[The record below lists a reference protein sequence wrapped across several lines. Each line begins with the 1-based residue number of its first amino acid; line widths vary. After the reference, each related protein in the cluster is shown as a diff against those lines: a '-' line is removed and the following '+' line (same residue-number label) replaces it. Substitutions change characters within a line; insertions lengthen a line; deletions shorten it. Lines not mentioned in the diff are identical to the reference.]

1 VLGANASYGE
11 RKYGAAD
18 PLFGQVREDKRTR
31 LELTLGNKNWRWR
44 HRQLAL
50 VASLEDNRSSIGFF
64 DYRKANLSVVVE

>member
-1 VLGANASYGE
+1 LYGE

-18 PLFGQVREDKRTR
+18 PLFGVVRKDARAR

-44 HRQLAL
+44 DWQFAL
-50 VASLEDNRSSIGFF
+50 VGSLEETRSSIGFF